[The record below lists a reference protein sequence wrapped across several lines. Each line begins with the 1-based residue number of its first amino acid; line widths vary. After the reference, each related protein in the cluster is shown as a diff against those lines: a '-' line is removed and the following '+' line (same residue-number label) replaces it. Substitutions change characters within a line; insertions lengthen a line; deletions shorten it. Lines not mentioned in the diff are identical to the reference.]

1 LFKFNDFFFFSLIGN
16 FILDIAH
23 DNHNSVRMSNHQ
35 DDVIEIAPNIFVP
48 NNAPTSSDE
57 NSENVCGNSVEE
69 RDMDIICDKGMIS
82 LH

>member
-1 LFKFNDFFFFSLIGN
+1 
-16 FILDIAH
+16 
-23 DNHNSVRMSNHQ
+23 MSNHQ

-57 NSENVCGNSVEE
+57 NSENVCDNSVEE